1 MMTVPPAAIGPV
13 LLIARLLM
21 SVEFILF
28 GTMKVFNNATMQ
40 AYMESHGVPGQLI
53 WLAILVQVVCGAL
66 VAIGYHARI
75 AAFLLAGFCI
85 VATTIFHTNF
95 SDLGEVSDFTKDL
108 ATTGGFLFLVVFGP
122 GPLSIDAWR
131 RRRKDGASS

>member
-108 ATTGGFLFLVVFGP
+108 ATTGGLLFLVVFGP